1 MTDKQLCYDILR
13 ELFNISVGNAAS
25 MLSEIVNKKI
35 LLNVPDLE
43 ITNVDDTES
52 KLDKCIPKVMD
63 GALMVSSISFD
74 KNLTGKANLIFPAEK
89 MRTFINLCL
98 NKEETDKYYETNFTD
113 VDFDIIKEIGNIIL
127 NSVMG
132 EVGNYLEINLN
143 YTLPEV
149 KIYKRIDFSKD
160 IENNDYKHVLLL
172 YITFIID
179 NTEIKG
185 AIVVDLTL
193 NSLNELLKKIDD
205 IEEKLYE

>member
-1 MTDKQLCYDILR
+1 MTDKKLRYDILR

-35 LLNVPDLE
+35 LLNVPDIE
-43 ITNVDDTES
+43 ILNADNTEFM
-52 KLDKCIPKVMD
+52 LDKCIPKVMD
-63 GALMVSSISFD
+63 GTLMVSSISFD
-74 KNLTGKANLIFPAEK
+74 RNLTGKANLIFPAEK

-98 NKEETDKYYETNFTD
+98 NEEETDKYYEINFTD
-113 VDFDIIKEIGNIIL
+113 VDFDIMKEIGNIIL

-149 KIYKRIDFSKD
+149 KIYNRIDFSKD
-160 IENNDYKHVLLL
+160 IENNNYKHVLLL

-179 NTEIKG
+179 NTEIRG